1 VSLIIIF
8 ILNFS
13 KGTKFKRVGAPS
25 SADIVEAS
33 TTDAVRSLDTVADE
47 LVEKFRSGA
56 EEILKN
62 REAVSALAA
71 ALAVISGCTKVT
83 QRSLL
88 TSKEN
93 MTTYLLC
100 KTDEEIRGKSFVY
113 VIMKNMIGEDKAES
127 AIQRICFTK
136 DRKGLV
142 FDVASEY
149 DDLIQE
155 KWYNTKA
162 LELKVLKEL
171 PELEEEKGGF
181 GGFSGGG
188 GGGRFGNRQGGGG
201 GGGRFG
207 NRQGGGRSG
216 GFGGGF
222 GGGRGGRGGSFG
234 ASRNGSGGD
243 DSNKRKFDRVAASN
257 SATNKRI
264 KFD

>member
-1 VSLIIIF
+1 M
-8 ILNFS
+8 
-13 KGTKFKRVGAPS
+13 
-25 SADIVEAS
+25 
-33 TTDAVRSLDTVADE
+33 RSLDTVADE
-47 LVEKFRSGA
+47 LIEKFRSGA

-113 VIMKNMIGEDKAES
+113 VIMKKMIGDDKAEA

-162 LELKVLKEL
+162 LELKALKEL

-181 GGFSGGG
+181 SGGG
-188 GGGRFGNRQGGGG
+188 GRSGGDRRGGFGNGG

-207 NRQGGGRSG
+207 NRQGGGRG
-216 GFGGGF
+216 DFR
-222 GGGRGGRGGSFG
+222 GGRGGRGGGFG
-234 ASRNGSGGD
+234 ANRNGSGGD

-257 SATNKRI
+257 TPTNKRI